1 MTRRRHPTVTLL
13 ALVASV
19 PARALAQEDAWQEGV
34 DVQFEP
40 GIGLV
45 VESRDGEFGLAIRTR
60 AQVQGAFFCPEAPES
75 FAGDLGASGDDGAIT
90 FMIRRARVV
99 LAGHAFGEH
108 NRFTLQ
114 LALAPRDMDWDPE
127 TGPRFTPL
135 RDFYADFTY
144 LRELNVRV
152 GQYKLPFTLERVTS
166 SGNLQMVD
174 RSIVNAEFSLDRDL
188 AIDVRTRDFLGLG
201 WLRYYAGV
209 ASGEGRDSG
218 FGADLGFFYFAR
230 VEVLPF
236 GMFRDYEQGDLDRN
250 PEPRLS
256 LGLAYAYLDDAPTS
270 QAARGEIPEDGG
282 TTDAHT
288 VAADLLFKWQGFSF
302 FTEAVWREGRRN
314 PGNAT
319 DPMGMPLPVTPP
331 ANGVGVLVQAGYLIP
346 GTNLEIAARLGL
358 IHPIGG
364 AETSLRESGELGGG
378 LSYYFGRHSYKLQ
391 LDYFHLWENGA
402 FDEGTEQVRLQ
413 LQLAL

>member
-1 MTRRRHPTVTLL
+1 
-13 ALVASV
+13 
-19 PARALAQEDAWQEGV
+19 
-34 DVQFEP
+34 
-40 GIGLV
+40 
-45 VESRDGEFGLAIRTR
+45 
-60 AQVQGAFFCPEAPES
+60 
-75 FAGDLGASGDDGAIT
+75 
-90 FMIRRARVV
+90 
-99 LAGHAFGEH
+99 
-108 NRFTLQ
+108 
-114 LALAPRDMDWDPE
+114 
-127 TGPRFTPL
+127 
-135 RDFYADFTY
+135 
-144 LRELNVRV
+144 
-152 GQYKLPFTLERVTS
+152 
-166 SGNLQMVD
+166 
-174 RSIVNAEFSLDRDL
+174 
-188 AIDVRTRDFLGLG
+188 
-201 WLRYYAGV
+201 
-209 ASGEGRDSG
+209 
-218 FGADLGFFYFAR
+218 
-230 VEVLPF
+230 
-236 GMFRDYEQGDLDRN
+236 
-250 PEPRLS
+250 
-256 LGLAYAYLDDAPTS
+256 LDDAPAS

-402 FDEGTEQVRLQ
+402 FDEGTEQV
-413 LQLAL
+413 